1 MDTHLTNTSTFA
13 ELMGIKASTLHHW
26 YKDCLSGFEPEG
38 RKEIHHHDFTL
49 HSGNKKEIIEI
60 PIVLPDNVGR
70 DMAIDEKL
78 IGNDFY
84 TIFTNRKTGKIAF
97 CGATTSSKRLE
108 QAMLPIAKE
117 LAQVETITRD
127 LSPSYARLC
136 STMMPAA
143 VQVADKF
150 HVIKNLME
158 ANNAVR
164 VRYRQE
170 ILEKKRKALAI
181 FKEEERVRRFECEK
195 TNVKFKAGRFSY
207 MEEKLANGE
216 TLSEVLS
223 RSHLTLYKMQEQWTI
238 KQKRRVEILFE
249 NFPDIA
255 KAYNLSCLFR
265 TWYDKKNV
273 GAHYLQIEKGL
284 YDWYEQVEIEDIDEM
299 LNFKAQVEANEEIIR
314 AYFVRGN
321 TNAIAE
327 NLNKRIKQFI
337 ASNNGVKDV
346 DFFFFRIKNF
356 FASTSN

>member
-1 MDTHLTNTSTFA
+1 
-13 ELMGIKASTLHHW
+13 MGIKASTLHHW
-26 YKDCLSGFEPEG
+26 YKDYLSGFEPEG
-38 RKEIHHHDFTL
+38 REEIHRHDLTL
-49 HSGNKKEIIEI
+49 HSGNKKEIIEV

-117 LAQVETITRD
+117 LVQVETITRD

-170 ILEKKRKALAI
+170 ILEKKRKAFAK
-181 FKEEERVRRFECEK
+181 FKEEERVRRLECDK
-195 TNVKFKAGRFSY
+195 NGTKFKAGKFAY
-207 MEEKLANGE
+207 LEDKLSNGE

-223 RSHLTLYKMQEQWTI
+223 RSHLMLYKMQEEWTS
-238 KQKRRVEILFE
+238 KQQQRAKILFDK
-249 NFPDIA
+249 FPDIA
-255 KAYNLSCLFR
+255 KAYELSCAFR
-265 TWYDKKNV
+265 AWYDKKNV
-273 GAHYLQIEKGL
+273 GAHHLQIEKGL
-284 YDWYEQVEIEDIDEM
+284 HDWYEQIEIADVDEM
-299 LNFKAQVEANEEIIR
+299 LNFKTQVESNEEIIM
-314 AYFVRGN
+314 AYFIRGN

-337 ASNNGVKDV
+337 ASNNGVQDV